1 MAIFVFIRKINKI
14 IHSLN
19 ILYSY
24 VFRSC
29 YSGLDVITDE
39 METNNDPF
47 IIFVP
52 TLSMF
57 DPNLSC
63 VYHFIVSF
71 CLVTLPLPDDP
82 FKIPQI

>member
-1 MAIFVFIRKINKI
+1 MCLKENKAFIFILFSGSTFIV
-14 IHSLN
+14 LDP
-19 ILYSY
+19 
-24 VFRSC
+24 VT
-29 YSGLDVITDE
+29 LDVISDE
-39 METNNDPF
+39 MDTNNDPF

-52 TLSMF
+52 LLSLF

-71 CLVTLPLPDDP
+71 CLETLPLPDDP

>member
-1 MAIFVFIRKINKI
+1 MEIGAFGLMCLKKIKYFFSRNIIVF
-14 IHSLN
+14 LDP
-19 ILYSY
+19 
-24 VFRSC
+24 VT
-29 YSGLDVITDE
+29 LDVISNE
-39 METNNDPF
+39 MDTNNDPF

-52 TLSMF
+52 LLSLF

-71 CLVTLPLPDDP
+71 CLETLPLPDDP